1 MKFAIFAAVLIAFVA
16 LSTSEPTC
24 PDPDGEFVALFPHET
39 DCTKFWK
46 CDRGVAC
53 ELLRYFL

>member
-1 MKFAIFAAVLIAFVA
+1 MKFVFFAAILIAFVGV
-16 LSTSEPTC
+16 STSVPTC
-24 PDPDGEFVALFPHET
+24 PNPDGELVALFPHET

-53 ELLRYFL
+53 EY

>member
-1 MKFAIFAAVLIAFVA
+1 MKFVIFASVFIAFVA
-16 LSTSEPTC
+16 LSAGEPNC
-24 PDPDGEFVALFPHET
+24 PETDGEFVSIFPHET

-53 ELLRYFL
+53 EYGGG

>member
-1 MKFAIFAAVLIAFVA
+1 MKFVIFAAVLIAFIA
-16 LSTSEPTC
+16 LSAGEPNC
-24 PDPDGEFVALFPHET
+24 PGPDGEFVALFPHET

-53 ELLRYFL
+53 EY